1 MKEKKGVLAICILIP
16 LAVGALASLLTRD
29 SMAEFELL
37 NKPPLSPPGWLFP
50 VVWTILFVLMGI
62 ASYLIYQQGTEKV
75 KVRQALVIYGVQLL
89 FNFFWPIFFFRF
101 GWYLFSFL
109 WLMIL
114 WVLILVMISKF
125 RKIDETAAKLLV
137 PYLLWVTFAGYL
149 NLGVFLLN

>member
-62 ASYLIYQQGTEKV
+62 ASYLIYQQGTEKD

-137 PYLLWVTFAGYL
+137 PYLLWVTFAAYL
-149 NLGVFLLN
+149 NFGVFLMN

>member
-1 MKEKKGVLAICILIP
+1 MKTKKGVLAICILIP
-16 LAVGALASLLTRD
+16 LAVGALSSLLTKD

-37 NKPPLSPPGWLFP
+37 NKPLLSPPGWLFP

-62 ASYLIYQQGTEKV
+62 ASYLIYQQGTEKD

-137 PYLLWVTFAGYL
+137 PYLLWVTFAAYL
-149 NLGVFLLN
+149 NFGVFLMN

>member
-16 LAVGALASLLTRD
+16 LAVGALSSLLTRD

-114 WVLILVMISKF
+114 SVLILVMISKF

>member
-1 MKEKKGVLAICILIP
+1 MKTKKGVLAICILIP
-16 LAVGALASLLTRD
+16 LAVGALSSLLTKD

-37 NKPPLSPPGWLFP
+37 NKPLLSPPGWLFP

-137 PYLLWVTFAGYL
+137 PYLLWVTFAAYL
-149 NLGVFLLN
+149 NFGVFLMN

>member
-1 MKEKKGVLAICILIP
+1 MKTKKGVLAICILIP
-16 LAVGALASLLTRD
+16 LAVGALSSLLTKD

-37 NKPPLSPPGWLFP
+37 NKPLLSPPGWLFP

-62 ASYLIYQQGTEKV
+62 ASYLIYRQGTEDPQ
-75 KVRQALVIYGVQLL
+75 VRQALVIYGIQLL

-101 GWYLFSFL
+101 GWYLFSFF
-109 WLMIL
+109 WLVIL